1 MRGSMNRTTQVLLIG
16 ALAVGSGAA
25 IAREPAASY
34 QDEIA
39 REAGAPMGE
48 AVSDDA
54 LHGFVDA
61 AHEVVALR
69 NAYAQRIARAD
80 PADRVVL
87 KWEAYDRMAEAVR
100 AQGLDLAEYQRI
112 GRLLDA
118 DDGLAEGLDALAR
131 APS

>member
-1 MRGSMNRTTQVLLIG
+1 MRGSMNKTTQVLLVG
-16 ALAVGSGAA
+16 ALAVGSGGA
-25 IAREPAASY
+25 IAREPATAY

-39 REAGAPMGE
+39 REAGAPVGE
-48 AVSDDA
+48 AASDDA

-69 NAYAQRIARAD
+69 NEYAQRIAQAN
-80 PADRVVL
+80 PADRAVL

-118 DDGLAEGLDALAR
+118 DDGLTEGLDALAHT
-131 APS
+131 PS